1 MILQRAMIWIPSKT
15 GQNLH
20 IKERH
25 SCTHTLPSGFKI
37 LLQAPGCMQV
47 YVYGKRDRE
56 QVRFGVWEQALS
68 HSSGNE
74 PLLLTSLSMALC
86 LLASLFTVRVVS
98 YLSTA

>member
-1 MILQRAMIWIPSKT
+1 MILQRAKIWIPSKT

-25 SCTHTLPSGFKI
+25 SCTHTLPSGYKI

-47 YVYGKRDRE
+47 HVYGKRDRE

-74 PLLLTSLSMALC
+74 PLLLTSLSMG
-86 LLASLFTVRVVS
+86 T
-98 YLSTA
+98 LSISFSVHCESS